1 MRRLTIASLFLFS
14 GTALSGVVER
24 VAAVV
29 NDEVIALSEIYE
41 IGGEYI
47 AEALSQDT
55 EEETRRRAELEVLE
69 ELVSQELMVQEMLR
83 LGIDV
88 SASDVDKALDDIAS
102 RNGVDRERLKGEVER
117 AGMVWASYR
126 EGITQELRQ
135 MKFDQVILQP
145 RVSTSDDEIE
155 ALYRTKIDEAESG
168 RVLDGIFLPWTEAA
182 SFEEPEAFLERLQ
195 SALAKLADG
204 AEWAEVVLEFPE
216 SPYASKGGRMSSY
229 QRGELVDQLETAAW
243 ALSLGEVTQPLVTE
257 GGAFLL
263 RYAEEAPPQIPP
275 METILPQLQ
284 GELMMRKIESEREVW
299 LVQARRKAS
308 VEIKLE
314 SP

>member
-1 MRRLTIASLFLFS
+1 MHRLFIASLLFS
-14 GTALSGVVER
+14 TSALAGVVER

-41 IGGEYI
+41 VGGDYI
-47 AEALSQDT
+47 EQALT
-55 EEETRRRAELEVLE
+55 ERSGEEVRRRAELEVLE

-88 SASDVDKALDDIAS
+88 VASDVDQALDDIAS

-126 EGITQELRQ
+126 EGIKQELRQ

-155 ALYRTKIDEAESG
+155 ALYRSKVDSAESG
-168 RVLDGIFLPWTEAA
+168 RVLDGIFLPWSEAA
-182 SFEEPEAFLERLQ
+182 SLEDPQAYLDRLEG
-195 SALAKLADG
+195 ARTKLAEGID
-204 AEWAEVVLEFPE
+204 WAQVVLDFPE
-216 SPYASKGGRMSSY
+216 SPYASRGGRMSSY

-243 ALSLGEVTQPLVTE
+243 ALGLGEVSQPLVTE

-263 RYAEEAPPQIPP
+263 RYAEEAPAQVPP
-275 METILPQLQ
+275 MESILPQLQ
-284 GELMMRKIESEREVW
+284 GELMMAKIESEREVW

>member
-14 GTALSGVVER
+14 GTAFSGVVER

-168 RVLDGIFLPWTEAA
+168 RVLDGIFLPWSEAA

-195 SALAKLADG
+195 SALTRLADG

-229 QRGELVDQLETAAW
+229 QRGELVDELETAAW

-275 METILPQLQ
+275 MESILPQLQ